1 MLVLLFDVL
10 VGAEDFGCMLAVLA
24 EGRVVLLH
32 LETDP
37 FHLDFHFPQ
46 LFDDNAV
53 HMPGFIQPGLAFS
66 ALPLELRKAVELA
79 LHQQILLL

>member
-10 VGAEDFGCMLAVLA
+10 VGTEDSGCMLAVLA
-24 EGRVVLLH
+24 ERRVVLLH